1 MTEEERKELLAELI
15 GARQDKTKVMMDI
28 VSDSLGKY
36 LILRRKDAPLDSS
49 SFVFLFPAGSK
60 FPPGKPPQIPDEIE
74 GGLRAINLAN
84 DIDELLEIVPSGK
97 RFNNIV
103 RQLEDPDGTDV
114 LNEINLRLEADPS
127 LQEFFINDYG
137 LYFDR
142 DGNVSP
148 KPPPWYAEASDV
160 IRPSIGIAPPEWG
173 SEEWE
178 ELNVKYVNNPEH
190 AAALELIAADS
201 SLFIDKVNTTPDM
214 LVYGGTDI
222 DKKYV
227 PSQIGMQDLSFGTL
241 KMALKNI
248 QETSGII
255 AAETELPNGAD
266 VRTVADA
273 KAYIDTARGIDS
285 AQGKNY
291 NYRYVPVTD
300 SNGII
305 SGYKITSEEVEPS
318 ETTLVTNERFLS
330 SNFGGDAEAAERA
343 ANLQKKAM
351 NDEGL
356 GQKFYTVNPLYS
368 SEGGI
373 YGYEVVPTDE
383 LKSDEFVGR
392 DAVARVDAYIAG
404 QRPNQVR
411 SYRLSEDGQTKIYFS
426 TDSSD
431 GSLRLSQERI
441 SELRS
446 SGFSVTESLI
456 YEGMFNVSPT
466 QIYPV
471 NSWEGNKAGKE
482 QAQAWLKE
490 NDPEGLE
497 YNLTR
502 NTTTGRWELEDVDD
516 YVGVLYT
523 TEAAANRN
531 VPEGFQTVGRWN
543 VDGTQ
548 SWGFERIPEVEPP
561 SNFDEL
567 VFTIAQEQG
576 GAAALAVDAF
586 RDNVNRKDVTLY
598 QAAQLAFQYG
608 KDANQRKQ
616 IMSVL
621 MQPTPDTDMTAFDT
635 AIRTYLGDEPSRSRS
650 VFDGAGTDGVD
661 VLSGIQPG
669 GSRQTDALTA
679 AAAAG
684 IGQGATYARQL
695 GQVYKP
701 NVTPEE
707 IKEALSNIETV
718 SKTGSPEDIG
728 AAQSVYDALLL
739 DASDYKAPEKEDVTG
754 KTISSALDAD
764 APYRTQNEL
773 QAEKD
778 EAFEKRLAV
787 IRKLEQKPESASE
800 PDFMSM
806 FENPKSRTPKGVTT
820 YA

>member
-1 MTEEERKELLAELI
+1 VYK
-15 GARQDKTKVMMDI
+15 RQ
-28 VSDSLGKY
+28 
-36 LILRRKDAPLDSS
+36 
-49 SFVFLFPAGSK
+49 
-60 FPPGKPPQIPDEIE
+60 
-74 GGLRAINLAN
+74 
-84 DIDELLEIVPSGK
+84 
-97 RFNNIV
+97 
-103 RQLEDPDGTDV
+103 
-114 LNEINLRLEADPS
+114 
-127 LQEFFINDYG
+127 
-137 LYFDR
+137 
-142 DGNVSP
+142 
-148 KPPPWYAEASDV
+148 
-160 IRPSIGIAPPEWG
+160 
-173 SEEWE
+173 
-178 ELNVKYVNNPEH
+178 
-190 AAALELIAADS
+190 
-201 SLFIDKVNTTPDM
+201 
-214 LVYGGTDI
+214 
-222 DKKYV
+222 
-227 PSQIGMQDLSFGTL
+227 
-241 KMALKNI
+241 
-248 QETSGII
+248 
-255 AAETELPNGAD
+255 
-266 VRTVADA
+266 
-273 KAYIDTARGIDS
+273 
-285 AQGKNY
+285 
-291 NYRYVPVTD
+291 
-300 SNGII
+300 
-305 SGYKITSEEVEPS
+305 
-318 ETTLVTNERFLS
+318 
-330 SNFGGDAEAAERA
+330 
-343 ANLQKKAM
+343 
-351 NDEGL
+351 
-356 GQKFYTVNPLYS
+356 
-368 SEGGI
+368 
-373 YGYEVVPTDE
+373 
-383 LKSDEFVGR
+383 
-392 DAVARVDAYIAG
+392 
-404 QRPNQVR
+404 
-411 SYRLSEDGQTKIYFS
+411 
-426 TDSSD
+426 
-431 GSLRLSQERI
+431 
-441 SELRS
+441 
-446 SGFSVTESLI
+446 
-456 YEGMFNVSPT
+456 
-466 QIYPV
+466 
-471 NSWEGNKAGKE
+471 NKAGKE

-543 VDGTQ
+543 LDGTQ

-669 GSRQTDALTA
+669 GSRQTDALTD

-787 IRKLEQKPESASE
+787 IRKLEQEPESASE